1 MHVSFANDKEG
12 ILRHFVKT
20 LSNAVDEAFLL
31 RYFAPGENQ
40 PSPGSVA
47 FSQEK
52 FLTFNVDYT
61 GAINKPYQIWES
73 YKPPFPVATPENF
86 LVHFY

>member
-1 MHVSFANDKEG
+1 M
-12 ILRHFVKT
+12 
-20 LSNAVDEAFLL
+20 DEAFLL

-40 PSPGSVA
+40 PSPGSVT

-52 FLTFNVDYT
+52 FLIFNVDYT

-86 LVHFY
+86 LVSFLLIKLYVYFRKFSVVIQEL